1 MNLIRQKAI
10 EIAIRGSFCGV
21 DDGEEIEIYEWLE
34 ATEDDYPEC
43 PYVVWSV
50 FNTLTTTQLYYQINS
65 TVNKIERGYSILL
78 AVFIDD
84 IQALI
89 KDVDDLRVENACY
102 QDEHAELERYRAKE
116 GIQHG

>member
-10 EIAIRGSFCGV
+10 EIAIRGCFCGV
-21 DDGEEIEIYEWLE
+21 DDGEEVEIYEWLE
-34 ATEDDYPEC
+34 ATEDDNAEC

-50 FNTLTTTQLYYQINS
+50 LDDLTTTQLYCQINS
-65 TVNKIERGYSILL
+65 TVNEIERGYSILL

-84 IQALI
+84 MQALI
-89 KDVDDLRVENACY
+89 NDLDDLRVENACY
-102 QDEHAELERYRAKE
+102 QDEHEELERYRAKE